1 MMSLLSE
8 IDFILFYNIL
18 GILIFQ
24 AALFNMTIDAIN
36 YFHNK
41 NNTVLNYDK
50 RRYITGIVITAIL
63 LLIAGYGA
71 VISEDNL
78 WILVIPDLIILSIY
92 VIVTGRIKLTQSA
105 LLIIILC
112 FVSVSSIYCSML
124 IADYRKIINSGIIC
138 LVECIVINIFMKL
151 DVHRFTGYETF
162 VLLLNAAISVVIIHF
177 LMDVDKELYQYCG
190 MVCVAVNC
198 FMVFRMVYRIKD
210 SQQKEREQIKT
221 ISDLQLQNQYLNSV
235 YIMDEHTRKVR
246 HDLKNHMN
254 TMRTLLEDEHE
265 GRVKTIEYINQ
276 YVKQTSLMYE
286 TVKTDNKVV
295 NAVINSKLLYCA
307 ENGINTSVSVC
318 KDVSNLSDV
327 EICTVLGNLLDNAI
341 EAELKNDEHE
351 REIQLNI
358 NMEED
363 MLNIFV
369 KNKIKES
376 VLATNHELKTTKKD
390 AKNHGIGMKN
400 IYDIV
405 TRHNGY
411 IDVYEEAD
419 YICFNLQI

>member
-1 MMSLLSE
+1 MMRLLSE

-24 AALFNMTIDAIN
+24 VALFNMTIDAIN

-63 LLIAGYGA
+63 LLAAGYGA
-71 VISEDNL
+71 VISEDKL
-78 WILVIPDLIILSIY
+78 WILVIPDLIIFGMY
-92 VIVTGRIKLTQSA
+92 VIATGRIKLTQSA

-124 IADYRKIINSGIIC
+124 ISDYYKIINSGIIC
-138 LVECIVINIFMKL
+138 LVECIVINIFMKR

-162 VLLLNAAISVVIIHF
+162 VLLLNVAISVMIINF

-190 MVCVAVNC
+190 MLCVAVNC

-235 YIMDEHTRKVR
+235 YTLDEHTRKVR

-254 TMRTLLEDEHE
+254 IMRTLLEDEQG

-376 VLATNHELKTTKKD
+376 VLAANHELKTTKKD
-390 AKNHGIGMKN
+390 DKNHGIGMKN

-411 IDVYEEAD
+411 IDIYEETD

>member
-1 MMSLLSE
+1 MRLLSE

-24 AALFNMTIDAIN
+24 VALFNMTIDAIN

-41 NNTVLNYDK
+41 NNTMLNYDK

-63 LLIAGYGA
+63 LLAAGYGA
-71 VISEDNL
+71 VISEDKL
-78 WILVIPDLIILSIY
+78 WILVIPDLIIFGMY
-92 VIVTGRIKLTQSA
+92 VIATGRIKLTQSA

-124 IADYRKIINSGIIC
+124 ISDYYKIINSGIIC
-138 LVECIVINIFMKL
+138 LVECIVINIFMKR

-162 VLLLNAAISVVIIHF
+162 VLLLNVAISVMIINF

-190 MVCVAVNC
+190 MLCVAVNC

-235 YIMDEHTRKVR
+235 YTLDEHTRKVR

-254 TMRTLLEDEHE
+254 IMRTLLEDEQG

-376 VLATNHELKTTKKD
+376 VLAANHELKTTKKD
-390 AKNHGIGMKN
+390 DKNHGIGMKN

-411 IDVYEEAD
+411 IDIYEETD

>member
-1 MMSLLSE
+1 MMRLLSE
-8 IDFILFYNIL
+8 IDFIIFYNIL

-24 AALFNMTIDAIN
+24 VALFNMTIDAIN

-71 VISEDNL
+71 VISVDNL
-78 WILVIPDLIILSIY
+78 WILVIPDLIIFGMY
-92 VIVTGRIKLTQSA
+92 VIATGRIKLTQSA

-124 IADYRKIINSGIIC
+124 ISDYYKIINSGIIC
-138 LVECIVINIFMKL
+138 LVECIVINIFMKR

-162 VLLLNAAISVVIIHF
+162 VLLLNVAISVVIINF

-190 MVCVAVNC
+190 MLCVAVNC

-235 YIMDEHTRKVR
+235 YTLDEHTRKVR

-254 TMRTLLEDEHE
+254 IMRTLLEDEQE

-286 TVKTDNKVV
+286 TVKTDNKVI

-376 VLATNHELKTTKKD
+376 VLAANHELKTTKKD
-390 AKNHGIGMKN
+390 DKNHGIGMKN

-411 IDVYEEAD
+411 IDIYEETD

>member
-1 MMSLLSE
+1 
-8 IDFILFYNIL
+8 
-18 GILIFQ
+18 
-24 AALFNMTIDAIN
+24 
-36 YFHNK
+36 
-41 NNTVLNYDK
+41 
-50 RRYITGIVITAIL
+50 
-63 LLIAGYGA
+63 
-71 VISEDNL
+71 
-78 WILVIPDLIILSIY
+78 
-92 VIVTGRIKLTQSA
+92 
-105 LLIIILC
+105 
-112 FVSVSSIYCSML
+112 
-124 IADYRKIINSGIIC
+124 
-138 LVECIVINIFMKL
+138 MKL

-177 LMDVDKELYQYCG
+177 LMDVDNELYQYCG
-190 MVCVAVNC
+190 MLCVAVNC

-254 TMRTLLEDEHE
+254 IMRTLLEDEQE

-341 EAELKNDEHE
+341 EAELKNNEHE

-376 VLATNHELKTTKKD
+376 VLAANHELKTTKKD

>member
-1 MMSLLSE
+1 MMRLLSE

-24 AALFNMTIDAIN
+24 VALFNMTIDAIN

-63 LLIAGYGA
+63 LLAAGYGA
-71 VISEDNL
+71 VISEDKL
-78 WILVIPDLIILSIY
+78 WILVIPDLIIFGMY
-92 VIVTGRIKLTQSA
+92 VIATGRIKLTQSA

-124 IADYRKIINSGIIC
+124 ISDYYKIINSGIIC
-138 LVECIVINIFMKL
+138 LVECIVINIFMKR

-162 VLLLNAAISVVIIHF
+162 VLLLNVAISVMIINF

-190 MVCVAVNC
+190 MLCVAVNC

-235 YIMDEHTRKVR
+235 YTLDEHTRKVR
-246 HDLKNHMN
+246 HDLNNHMN
-254 TMRTLLEDEHE
+254 IMRTLLEDEQG

-376 VLATNHELKTTKKD
+376 VLAANHELKTTKKD
-390 AKNHGIGMKN
+390 DKNHGIGMKN

-411 IDVYEEAD
+411 IDIYEETD

>member
-1 MMSLLSE
+1 MRLLSE

-24 AALFNMTIDAIN
+24 VALFNMTIDAIN

-63 LLIAGYGA
+63 LLAAGYGA
-71 VISEDNL
+71 VISEDKL
-78 WILVIPDLIILSIY
+78 WILVIPDLIIFGMY
-92 VIVTGRIKLTQSA
+92 VIATGRIKLTQSA

-124 IADYRKIINSGIIC
+124 ISDYYKIINSGIIC
-138 LVECIVINIFMKL
+138 LVECIVINIFMKR

-162 VLLLNAAISVVIIHF
+162 VLLLNVAISVMIINF

-190 MVCVAVNC
+190 MLCVAVNC

-235 YIMDEHTRKVR
+235 YTLDEHTRKVR

-254 TMRTLLEDEHE
+254 IMRTLLEDEQG

-376 VLATNHELKTTKKD
+376 VLAANHELKTTKKD
-390 AKNHGIGMKN
+390 DKNHGIGMKN

-411 IDVYEEAD
+411 IDIYEETD

>member
-50 RRYITGIVITAIL
+50 RKYITGIVITAIL

-151 DVHRFTGYETF
+151 DVHRFTRYETF

-190 MVCVAVNC
+190 MLCVAVNC

-254 TMRTLLEDEHE
+254 TMRTLLEDEQE

-376 VLATNHELKTTKKD
+376 VLATNYELKTTKKD

>member
-50 RRYITGIVITAIL
+50 RKYITGIIITAIL

-78 WILVIPDLIILSIY
+78 WILVIPDLIIFGMY

-112 FVSVSSIYCSML
+112 FVSVSPIYCSML
-124 IADYRKIINSGIIC
+124 IPGYYKIINSGIIC

-177 LMDVDKELYQYCG
+177 LMDVDNELYQYCG
-190 MVCVAVNC
+190 MMCVAVNC
-198 FMVFRMVYRIKD
+198 FIVFRMVYRIKD

-254 TMRTLLEDEHE
+254 TMRTLLEDEQE

-351 REIQLNI
+351 RQIQLNI

-376 VLATNHELKTTKKD
+376 VLAANHELKTTKND
-390 AKNHGIGMKN
+390 DKNHGIGMKN

-411 IDVYEEAD
+411 IDIYEEAD

>member
-24 AALFNMTIDAIN
+24 VALFNMTIDAIN

-71 VISEDNL
+71 VISVDNL
-78 WILVIPDLIILSIY
+78 WILVIPDLIIFGMY
-92 VIVTGRIKLTQSA
+92 VIATGRIKLTQSA

-124 IADYRKIINSGIIC
+124 ISDYYKIINSGIIC
-138 LVECIVINIFMKL
+138 LVECIVINIFMKR

-162 VLLLNAAISVVIIHF
+162 VLLLNVAISVVIINF

-190 MVCVAVNC
+190 MLCVAVNC

-235 YIMDEHTRKVR
+235 YTLDEHTRKVR

-254 TMRTLLEDEHE
+254 IMRTLLEDEQE

-286 TVKTDNKVV
+286 TVKTDNKVI

-376 VLATNHELKTTKKD
+376 VLAANHELKTTKKD
-390 AKNHGIGMKN
+390 DKNHGIGMKN

-411 IDVYEEAD
+411 VDIYEEAD

>member
-1 MMSLLSE
+1 MMRLLSE

-24 AALFNMTIDAIN
+24 VALFNMTIDAIN

-41 NNTVLNYDK
+41 NNTMLNYDK

-63 LLIAGYGA
+63 LLAAGYGA
-71 VISEDNL
+71 VISEDKL
-78 WILVIPDLIILSIY
+78 WILVIPDLIIFGMY
-92 VIVTGRIKLTQSA
+92 VIATGRIKLTQSA

-124 IADYRKIINSGIIC
+124 ISDYYKIINSGIIC
-138 LVECIVINIFMKL
+138 LVECIVINIFMKR

-162 VLLLNAAISVVIIHF
+162 VLLLNVAISVMIINF

-190 MVCVAVNC
+190 MLCVAVNC

-235 YIMDEHTRKVR
+235 YTLDEHTRKVR

-254 TMRTLLEDEHE
+254 IMRTLLEDEQG

-376 VLATNHELKTTKKD
+376 VLAANHELKTTKKD
-390 AKNHGIGMKN
+390 DKNHGIGMKN

-411 IDVYEEAD
+411 IDIYEETD

>member
-1 MMSLLSE
+1 MMRLLRE

-24 AALFNMTIDAIN
+24 VALFNMTIDAIN

-63 LLIAGYGA
+63 LLAAGYGA
-71 VISEDNL
+71 VISEDKL
-78 WILVIPDLIILSIY
+78 WILVIPDLIIFGMY
-92 VIVTGRIKLTQSA
+92 VIATGRIKLTQSA

-124 IADYRKIINSGIIC
+124 ISDYYKIINSGIIC
-138 LVECIVINIFMKL
+138 LVECIVINIFMKR

-162 VLLLNAAISVVIIHF
+162 VLLLNVAISVMIINF

-190 MVCVAVNC
+190 MLCVAVNC

-235 YIMDEHTRKVR
+235 YTLDEHTRKVR

-254 TMRTLLEDEHE
+254 IMRTLLEDEQG

-376 VLATNHELKTTKKD
+376 VLAANHELKTTKKD
-390 AKNHGIGMKN
+390 DKNHGIGMKN

-411 IDVYEEAD
+411 IDIYEETD